1 MRGLT
6 VLLVVTAV
14 AISAAKPSEL
24 QTLLQKLEGEVKR
37 GGRGGENSAGGRGGP
52 GGRGEGSRGSQGSQE
67 VQGFYAFLGEDFL
80 QTVNE
85 QCGIDLNAEEVD
97 WTPVDGAAVTG
108 AMTGIKDLAGQLT
121 SLADAHTQEITD
133 LTTGLADS
141 AADPQGF
148 IQQHGDLMTNF
159 AGTVEQMEVTG
170 MCALAKLIPLRT
182 RMELVGVSGF
192 TTSSKCNRAGM
203 AMMGLIQENGW
214 GNWEAISAAL
224 LADLDSVGLFLRQD
238 VECLIKDIRDYQN
251 FVDMIEITGDFSARQ
266 AMLTIDGLIGYLMDI
281 GMDTQHLMEAAKG
294 VGELLGYVDEEGA
307 TEKTELRNKL
317 KKLVRMIEDMK
328 R

>member
-1 MRGLT
+1 MG
-6 VLLVVTAV
+6 
-14 AISAAKPSEL
+14 
-24 QTLLQKLEGEVKR
+24 
-37 GGRGGENSAGGRGGP
+37 
-52 GGRGEGSRGSQGSQE
+52 
-67 VQGFYAFLGEDFL
+67 
-80 QTVNE
+80 
-85 QCGIDLNAEEVD
+85 
-97 WTPVDGAAVTG
+97 
-108 AMTGIKDLAGQLT
+108 
-121 SLADAHTQEITD
+121 
-133 LTTGLADS
+133 
-141 AADPQGF
+141 
-148 IQQHGDLMTNF
+148 
-159 AGTVEQMEVTG
+159 EVTG

-224 LADLDSVGLFLRQD
+224 LADLDSVGLFPRQD

-251 FVDMIEITGDFSARQ
+251 FVDMME
-266 AMLTIDGLIGYLMDI
+266 I